1 MSKDKTYRL
10 VCRALHIS
18 ILAARLANE
27 IWQLCSTAFNYL
39 SSSSQRQHGLS

>member
-10 VCRALHIS
+10 VCRVLQVS

-27 IWQLCSTAFNYL
+27 IWQLCSTAFNYPPPW
-39 SSSSQRQHGLS
+39 QRQYGLS